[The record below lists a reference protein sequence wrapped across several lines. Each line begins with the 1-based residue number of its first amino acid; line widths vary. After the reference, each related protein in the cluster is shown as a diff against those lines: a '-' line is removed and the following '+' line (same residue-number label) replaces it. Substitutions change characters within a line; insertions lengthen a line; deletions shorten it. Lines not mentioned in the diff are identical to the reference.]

1 MQRCGCLLWD
11 SSIPSWQLALHYHP
25 ATIAGLQCRVYA
37 FGRRYEA
44 VVKWAS
50 LWVQEMHIGVNA
62 QEALGYYR
70 KIVAAITAAVKQST
84 QPHTPPTSTHAPA
97 KK

>member
-1 MQRCGCLLWD
+1 MITSVMSHMRLHGGNGAELLRLD
-11 SSIPSWQLALHYHP
+11 DMIGSFQS
-25 ATIAGLQCRVYA
+25 
-37 FGRRYEA
+37 
-44 VVKWAS
+44 
-50 LWVQEMHIGVNA
+50 EMHIGVNA

-97 KK
+97 KKPKK